1 MRRHGHR
8 RRLTVNKSSMKVRQ
22 RRSLLRRPIVRAV
35 LGVAAIIVVIALAL
49 FEPWTLW
56 IDKTVNEPA
65 PSGAGPPIEL
75 ARGDLISH
83 EHATTGTVRVLQL
96 VDGSRVLR
104 LENLE
109 TSNGPLL
116 KVWLSDA
123 AVVAGRAGWQV
134 FDDRAYLDLG
144 ELKGNKGSQ
153 NYVLPGS
160 ANLDEYRS
168 VSVWCDRFNVSFGA
182 ATLVRG

>member
-1 MRRHGHR
+1 M
-8 RRLTVNKSSMKVRQ
+8 NKSSVKVRQ
-22 RRSLLRRPIVRAV
+22 RRSLLRRPVVRAI
-35 LGVAAIIVVIALAL
+35 LGIAAVIVVIALAL

-56 IDKTVNEPA
+56 IDKAVNEPA
-65 PSGAGPPIEL
+65 PSGAAPPIEL
-75 ARGDLISH
+75 AHGDLISH

-96 VDGSRVLR
+96 ADGSRVLR
-104 LENLE
+104 LENLD

-134 FDDRAYLDLG
+134 FDDGGHLDLG

-153 NYVLPGS
+153 NHLLPGS
-160 ANLDEYRS
+160 ANLDDYGS